1 MLNQKPTDPNELL
14 RDPLVEELQALNSLF
29 YKINELNGIELSE
42 LEVSA
47 FLARGKISKM
57 EAEIIRRYM
66 STNLVLAYPELVEYW
81 RESQDDVQISST
93 TLLGFRFEAVD
104 IVDVPLTSGNRTG
117 WATFTRSDLV
127 EVTIMGGLPTMVN
140 LEHLAQQIIDYV
152 DVKTQ
157 F

>member
-81 RESQDDVQISST
+81 IESQDDVQISST

-127 EVTIMGGLPTMVN
+127 EVTIMGGLPTMEN